1 MVSGSTNQEWVN
13 VAGVYQEI
21 VRALNYNSRNLKAL
35 NEVSNGFARQ
45 QTLAEPNPTVDRDA
59 VGYCGINIERQVLV
73 NLDFSGQKKGGG
85 GVLVVKKTGKEKVAK
100 NKNKTVRNRGGHE
113 RANAGILHSPLP
125 NNPR

>member
-73 NLDFSGQKKGGG
+73 NLDFSGQKKR
-85 GVLVVKKTGKEKVAK
+85 TT
-100 NKNKTVRNRGGHE
+100 NK
-113 RANAGILHSPLP
+113 P
-125 NNPR
+125 